1 VPIYIVAL
9 LVSIEID
16 IERAIS
22 YNGRVE
28 PPTVKQ
34 DGRHARLERNKTEV
48 VRALLALI
56 RQTGEVPTADV
67 LAERAQVSRRS
78 VFRLFDDRASLLRA
92 ASDFMYRELLEK
104 FPFPALSGLP
114 IAKRV
119 VLLVDHLAS
128 IYEYV
133 TPIRRVTENA
143 KARDDLVE
151 NERGR
156 IQSLYL
162 QQIRTGFLDVVPKE
176 ATISGISLETMQLI
190 LSWKA
195 WDYLRHERKHS
206 VDRAKAVVVY
216 GLTVLLSPTGI
227 VD

>member
-1 VPIYIVAL
+1 
-9 LVSIEID
+9 
-16 IERAIS
+16 
-22 YNGRVE
+22 VE
-28 PPTVKQ
+28 SPTAKQ
-34 DGRHARLERNKTEV
+34 DGRHARLERNKTQV

-56 RQTGEVPTADV
+56 RESGEVPRAEE

-92 ASDFMYRELLEK
+92 ASDFMYRELLER
-104 FPFPALSGLP
+104 FPFPDLSGRP

-128 IYEYV
+128 VYEYV

-143 KARDDLVE
+143 KERDDLVD

-162 QQIRTGFLDVVPKE
+162 QQIRTGFPDVVPKE
-176 ATISGISLETMQLI
+176 ATIPGISLETMQLI

-206 VDRAKAVVVY
+206 IERAKAVVVH
-216 GLTVLLSPTGI
+216 GLRLLLSPTG
-227 VD
+227 VVA